1 GVDHRPD
8 LVDGELR
15 RIARLGVAQHAAGG
29 GDLDHVAAVLVAL
42 AHGLARV
49 VDGVDHTLG
58 RPGRAEQ
65 VREHRVP
72 AVARVGVAAGG
83 GDRLA
88 GGEDARPLDQALVD
102 RVAQVRAD
110 LAAEVAHAGEAGAQ
124 RLAGVADR
132 AEGVVD
138 RIQAEALR
146 IALRTRLAAQVHV
159 QVGPAGQAGT
169 PGQRDRAGAG
179 RGRRVARLHRADAAI
194 LDRDRVLP
202 KHPA

>member
-1 GVDHRPD
+1 
-8 LVDGELR
+8 
-15 RIARLGVAQHAAGG
+15 
-29 GDLDHVAAVLVAL
+29 HVAAVLVAL

-49 VDGVDHTLG
+49 VDRVDHALGGPG
-58 RPGRAEQ
+58 RPEQ

-88 GGEDARPLDQALVD
+88 GREDARALDQALVD

-124 RLAGVADR
+124 GAGRVADR

-138 RIQAEALR
+138 RIQAEAFR
-146 IALRTRLAAQVHV
+146 VALRPRLAAQVHV
-159 QVGPAGQAGT
+159 QVGPAGQAGAA
-169 PGQRDRAGAG
+169 GQVDRAGAG
-179 RGRRVARLHRADAAI
+179 GGR
-194 LDRDRVLP
+194 
-202 KHPA
+202 